1 MAIDYLIE
9 ELKLHK
15 EAIMMLKGY
24 SSSKRILIFN
34 YYQLFRETVQN
45 LLNAFYLN
53 KALRK
58 DKEILR

>member
-9 ELKLHK
+9 KLILHK
-15 EAIMMLKGY
+15 EATMMLKSY

-45 LLNAFYLN
+45 LLNALYLN

-58 DKEILR
+58 DKGILR

>member
-1 MAIDYLIE
+1 
-9 ELKLHK
+9 
-15 EAIMMLKGY
+15 MMLKGY

-45 LLNAFYLN
+45 LLNALYLN